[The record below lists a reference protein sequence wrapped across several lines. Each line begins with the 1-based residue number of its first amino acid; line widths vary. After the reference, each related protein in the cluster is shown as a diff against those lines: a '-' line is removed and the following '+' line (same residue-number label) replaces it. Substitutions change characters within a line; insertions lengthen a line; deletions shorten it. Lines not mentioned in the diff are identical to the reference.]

1 MFDHERQLKILK
13 ILEENASVRV
23 TELSE
28 MFGVSEATIRRDL
41 DKLHERG
48 QILRIHGGAVLV
60 ERATPEPP
68 VIQRTAECNDEKRRI
83 GVLAASLIQDGDTV
97 FIGSGTTTLEVARN
111 LVSRKELTVI
121 TNALPVIN
129 TLAQQEGICVIATG
143 GLLRLS
149 ELSFIGHL
157 TEQALHELRPHK
169 VVMGIR
175 AINLEDG
182 LTNEYLPEVSTDRV
196 IIQSAPEVI
205 LVADHTKFG
214 KVSTALVAP
223 ITAISILVTDKDI
236 PETTYATLNDLGIKV
251 FLA

>member
-13 ILEENASVRV
+13 ILEANASVRV

-41 DKLHERG
+41 DKLHEKG
-48 QILRIHGGAVLV
+48 QILRIHGGAILV

-68 VIQRTAECNDEKRRI
+68 VIQRTAECIDEKRRI

-97 FIGSGTTTLEVARN
+97 LIGSGTTTLEVARN
-111 LVSRKELTVI
+111 LVNRKELTVI

-129 TLAQQEGICVIATG
+129 TLAQHEGICVIATG
-143 GLLRLS
+143 GLLRVS

-169 VVMGIR
+169 AIMGIR

-182 LTNEYLPEVSTDRV
+182 LTSEYLPEVSTDRV

-205 LVADHTKFG
+205 LVADHTKFS

-223 ITAISILVTDKDI
+223 ITAISKLVTDKDI
-236 PETTYATLNDLGIKV
+236 PETTYASLNDLGIKV
-251 FLA
+251 YLA